1 MPRANA
7 ASHEATVLAFDFGTR
22 RIGVAVG
29 NTLLRVAR
37 PLTTI
42 AAEATAA
49 RFAAVA
55 ALIDEWQPNVLV
67 VGVPVHADGVPHE
80 MTARAERFARQLEG
94 RFALQVARVDERY
107 TTEDAEATLA
117 AAGIRAAGRKAA
129 RDEVAAQLILQ
140 SWFDE
145 PARNDPHGPA

>member
-1 MPRANA
+1 
-7 ASHEATVLAFDFGTR
+7 
-22 RIGVAVG
+22 VG

-145 PARNDPHGPA
+145 PARNDPHGAA